1 MFVDPSTARNGA
13 KDFAIKVEVVGK
25 TALFSHKE
33 KEVRQY
39 ITPSEFQGH
48 SHKFKKAYTK
58 SQIQGSTRH
67 YRIAAYRFSSFK
79 FLVRNEVD
87 GYVSLIKGA
96 DIGSILAKELSSLSL
111 SKPPPEAPA
120 ASYRWSGSKLKVAM
134 EGETVPPEQCLEA
147 KTQVAHKPLQ
157 MQDIMP
163 QLWASQT
170 TKLVQAYHT
179 GGLFQSPAIE
189 DVTNKM
195 KRWEKDNKGTL
206 KKLAAVIAK
215 ILDVAKRSGSPVQVK
230 YSTAGNQLVLS
241 KNNSEK
247 MLPDNLYSKWNP
259 TTETKDSASAKTLG
273 MASNGKGTITVIIRG
288 EHHLVNPNTIPLF
301 KTLIASQPLGS
312 EKTPFIH
319 NSIPFF
325 EAINYSV

>member
-1 MFVDPSTARNGA
+1 MLLADPSVNLQSVDVVTDRNNIQKLLSFVDPGTTKNRAE
-13 KDFAIKVEVVGK
+13 DFAIKVEVVSE

-39 ITPSEFQGH
+39 IAPSEFQGH
-48 SHKFKKAYTK
+48 GHEFKKAYTK

-67 YRIAAYRFSSFK
+67 YRIAAYRFSGLK

-87 GYVSLIKGA
+87 GYVSLIEGA

-147 KTQVAHKPLQ
+147 KTQIAHKPLQ
-157 MQDIMP
+157 MQDIIP

-170 TKLVQAYHT
+170 TKLMRAYHT
-179 GGLFQSPAIE
+179 SGLFQSPAVK
-189 DVTNKM
+189 DVTDKM
-195 KRWEKDNKGTL
+195 KRWEKDNEGTL

-215 ILDVAKRSGSPVQVK
+215 ILNVAKHSGGPVQVK
-230 YSTAGNQLVLS
+230 YSTAGNQLILS
-241 KNNSEK
+241 KNDSGK
-247 MLPDNLYSKWNP
+247 MLPDDLYSK
-259 TTETKDSASAKTLG
+259 
-273 MASNGKGTITVIIRG
+273 
-288 EHHLVNPNTIPLF
+288 
-301 KTLIASQPLGS
+301 
-312 EKTPFIH
+312 
-319 NSIPFF
+319 
-325 EAINYSV
+325 